1 MEELGTDNFKNDSND
16 FNYSGDVFNN
26 EPTLAAIAASNGGLE
41 QLWAQASMSLMAA
54 GTDTMGVIF
63 VDWCADRSHTDSERV
78 PQAGNH
84 QFLAEP
90 SGETLL
96 PQLFS
101 VNNSRHRR
109 HTSRKWTGQYEGL
122 FTIRKAPELLDH
134 TVQSGDD
141 RSPKDKHTPVYSCL
155 YLSCCNKSF
164 GDKGGL
170 DRHMREVHSS
180 LTFTCPVVSCPRNK
194 KGFNRKYNLL
204 DHQKRRDKREISRSL
219 HGSGVSE
226 ERPDHVD
233 RGRTFRY
240 GDNTSE
246 SNPDDAAEALI
257 PSENEGVCLRSK
269 LKSLRATR
277 AEIDKDVKLLERALN
292 IIGDMH

>member
-1 MEELGTDNFKNDSND
+1 MEGLWTDNFENDSNN
-16 FNYSGDVFNN
+16 FNYSGDVSNN
-26 EPTLAAIAASNGGLE
+26 EPTLAETAASNSDLE

-54 GTDTMGVIF
+54 
-63 VDWCADRSHTDSERV
+63 DSERV

-90 SGETLL
+90 SEETPL
-96 PQLFS
+96 PQLSQETDFRS
-101 VNNSRHRR
+101 TIHGIGDIPPGDGQVNA
-109 HTSRKWTGQYEGL
+109 EGL
-122 FTIRKAPELLDH
+122 FTIDKEPELLDH
-134 TVQSGDD
+134 TVQSGNE
-141 RSPKDKHTPVYSCL
+141 RSPKDKHTPIYSCL

-180 LTFTCPVVSCPRNK
+180 LTFICPVVSCPRNK
-194 KGFNRKYNLL
+194 RGFNKKYNLL
-204 DHQKRRDKREISRSL
+204 DHQKRRHKREISRSL

-226 ERPDHVD
+226 EQPEHLD
-233 RGRTFRY
+233 GGQTFRY

-246 SNPDDAAEALI
+246 SNPDDAAHALI

-277 AEIDKDVKLLERALN
+277 AEIDKDIKLLERALN
-292 IIGDMH
+292 IISDMHE